1 MRFHRPLVAL
11 VVLVA
16 LATVPLARAQ
26 ESPEEGEFPAETPDY
41 AALAQYA
48 ALARYIDT
56 TLVPIPDGNPVP
68 LGGSSGGTS
77 AFGRALPRVEL
88 WNPPGVRRVG
98 IQAGHYEHANAPKEL
113 GSVRFNPGA
122 PGGGRI
128 EWEVNL
134 DLAERTADLLR
145 AQGIEVDILPATI
158 PIRYRAHAFLSIHAD
173 GSTDPSLR
181 GYKVA
186 RPGFSSIPEID
197 DRYAEIM
204 HRVYGQVSGLPD
216 DSVHISRRM
225 INYYAF
231 NSRRYQH
238 AVAPGVPQLILEA
251 AFMSSPVDRTI
262 LFNEGDRLARAIAQ
276 GLMEFL
282 DRDLTLD
289 APP

>member
-1 MRFHRPLVAL
+1 M
-11 VVLVA
+11 
-16 LATVPLARAQ
+16 
-26 ESPEEGEFPAETPDY
+26 
-41 AALAQYA
+41 
-48 ALARYIDT
+48 
-56 TLVPIPDGNPVP
+56 
-68 LGGSSGGTS
+68 
-77 AFGRALPRVEL
+77 PRR
-88 WNPPGVRRVG
+88 NC
-98 IQAGHYEHANAPKEL
+98 
-113 GSVRFNPGA
+113 GSVRSNPGA
-122 PGGGRI
+122 LGGGRI

-134 DLAERTADLLR
+134 DLAERTADILR

-173 GSTDPSLR
+173 GNTDPSLR

-186 RPGFSSIPEID
+186 RPGFSSIPEVD

-204 HRVYGQVSGLPD
+204 HRVYGRVSGLPD
-216 DSVHISRRM
+216 DSVRISHRM

-251 AFMSSPVDRTI
+251 GFMSSPVGREI
-262 LFNEGDRLARAIAQ
+262 LFHQSDRLALGIAQ

-289 APP
+289 AAP